1 MLRSLP
7 LTRKISK
14 CTTLRYLSTSHVL
27 REESSTPATS
37 PNLGT
42 VASPKK
48 PIGGFRGGLIGFL
61 FGFSLA
67 SAFAAYHLLD
77 EYKAASAALQTS
89 VEELRTS
96 TEKVSAHVRRIEAVE
111 KDLKALSQSSASKD
125 ELARVRAELKKVYDG
140 LHIEFLDLRSHV
152 WGMQQDLHAL
162 AKKEA
167 TSILVVCPF
176 RRTFSTLEPLHLP
189 TLPFD
194 ICTEVRKIMVK
205 FSEHLNRLVC
215 TARNAGGYASHLDAD
230 WSQKRKQILL
240 SLVDQLAELSNDG
253 ELDTDAMPQSAP
265 EDDLPTASRDVKQ
278 QAAGADRFFKFQRQ
292 VENLDIELCNFEN
305 AARHLG
311 SSVGILSSASKL
323 RKRLTNILFLLRENA
338 ACLFPRR
345 VIRHSREVLLNA
357 DAMDG
362 ERRRAAWRRRRP
374 LPLDDN
380 LQPETLPSHLENFAD
395 DVKNFVKCLNEFP
408 EFDDVAVN
416 QSMMEFEG
424 NLRYWAVH
432 LKEYTN
438 QFRSAAVQR
447 YVHDLT
453 SEIGYHVDNVTVTL
467 AMFIEIGVPTISS
480 HQQHAAANLLNL
492 STVATFFSGVTATTL
507 QFSYSTTG
515 GKLADVVN
523 TLWFSSLVFSIA
535 AAVNSLLGLTWKK
548 AMYRSPGHRV
558 PWTYAFHVFFSS
570 GMSIFLRYFLPVL
583 IHNLQGSVTSTI
595 ITVLTVITSFGLA
608 AVSAWFASER
618 WIFVRHSGQKWL
630 GDVIAEFTAS
640 VANLRIVR
648 STRIIIKWCNTCFL
662 SMRAFCW
669 RLSRAIHVSMFRENT
684 VLPLHNQPD
693 QPQPF
698 RHPCPTSSRYTDPQ
712 EPRPSFP
719 SHDMAISS
727 SESVA
732 PSVLSDQCS
741 DRNITS
747 GTIDARQR
755 FVNAV
760 RTVMLLGT
768 ASRPRSPALE
778 IAELGM
784 SGRAVSGFKWE
795 MLIPLQDH
803 VAHQAL
809 VRHLQFSPNGK
820 FLATAGWDKKSVVF
834 RVARSGEL
842 TAHRVLF
849 NGRGLIGQVAWSPN
863 GQAILVRLP
872 RAIRVWSE
880 DGVCMRS
887 IVRPQPIQSIAWLPN
902 GEGFLSVEGSDV
914 VRLNL
919 MEGTVLDTYNLGQV
933 QLCGV
938 AVTQDCVRL
947 VGVGPSITPEE
958 GPHPSCHIRVE
969 KRIIVYNMVT
979 KTKEIQTPLADDIR
993 DITMARKTPLAPPQI
1008 WRLEIIKDRD
1018 RDCTTSRISLKHA
1031 FATKAP
1037 VESAGSC
1044 YFGGCDDQFVVCAGK
1059 TGDVHIWDRDSATL
1073 LHFIGPQGARGDLTC
1088 IGWNRGLTDLKTA
1101 MFATGSHGGV
1111 VRVWSTYVPVDERD
1125 ERSLDE
1131 S

>member
-1 MLRSLP
+1 MARFLERPERVGSVRLQSNNVGH
-7 LTRKISK
+7 KSG
-14 CTTLRYLSTSHVL
+14 S
-27 REESSTPATS
+27 AQWD
-37 PNLGT
+37 
-42 VASPKK
+42 
-48 PIGGFRGGLIGFL
+48 LIL
-61 FGFSLA
+61 I
-67 SAFAAYHLLD
+67 
-77 EYKAASAALQTS
+77 
-89 VEELRTS
+89 EL
-96 TEKVSAHVRRIEAVE
+96 I
-111 KDLKALSQSSASKD
+111 
-125 ELARVRAELKKVYDG
+125 
-140 LHIEFLDLRSHV
+140 
-152 WGMQQDLHAL
+152 
-162 AKKEA
+162 
-167 TSILVVCPF
+167 
-176 RRTFSTLEPLHLP
+176 HLP
-189 TLPFD
+189 NNISTYMH
-194 ICTEVRKIMVK
+194 R
-205 FSEHLNRLVC
+205 
-215 TARNAGGYASHLDAD
+215 ARNAGGYSSHLDAD
-230 WSQKRKQILL
+230 WSRKRKQILL
-240 SLVDQLAELSNDG
+240 SLLDQLAELSNDE
-253 ELDTDAMPQSAP
+253 ELDTDAMSQPAP
-265 EDDLPTASRDVKQ
+265 DDDLPTVSKDVKQ
-278 QAAGADRFFKFQRQ
+278 QAAGADRFFKFQKQ

-323 RKRLTNILFLLRENA
+323 RKRLTNILFLIRENA
-338 ACLFPRR
+338 ASLFPRR
-345 VIRHSREVLLNA
+345 VIRHSREALLNP

-362 ERRRAAWRRRRP
+362 DRRRAAWRRRRP

-380 LQPETLPSHLENFAD
+380 LQPDTLPYHLGNFAD

-424 NLRYWAVH
+424 NLRYWATH
-432 LKEYTN
+432 LNEYTN

-453 SEIGYHVDNVTVTL
+453 SEIGYHIDNVTVTL

-515 GKLADVVN
+515 GKLANVVN

-558 PWTYAFHVFFSS
+558 PWWVSIWIKRSPLVFLVMSIASFSAGLMLFTYSS
-570 GMSIFLRYFLPVL
+570 G
-583 IHNLQGSVTSTI
+583 QGSVTSTI

-630 GDVIAEFTAS
+630 GDVIAEFTAR

-648 STRIIIKWCNTCFL
+648 GTRITIKWCNTCFL
-662 SMRAFCW
+662 TMQVLFW
-669 RLSRAIHVSMFRENT
+669 RLFRAIYVTMFREDA

-698 RHPCPTSSRYTDPQ
+698 RHPCPTSSHHTEFR
-712 EPRPSFP
+712 EPKRSFAC
-719 SHDMAISS
+719 HDAAISS
-727 SESVA
+727 SASVA

-741 DRNITS
+741 DRNITL
-747 GTIDARQR
+747 GGVDARQR

-760 RTVMLLGT
+760 RTVIMLGA

-778 IAELGM
+778 IAEFGM
-784 SGRAVSGFKWE
+784 SGRAMNGSVKWD
-795 MLIPLQDH
+795 MLAPMQDQ

-820 FLATAGWDKKSVVF
+820 FLATAGWDKKSVLF

-849 NGRGLIGQVAWSPN
+849 NGRGLIAQVAWSPN

-872 RAIRVWSE
+872 RALRVWSE
-880 DGVCMRS
+880 DGICMRS
-887 IVRPQPIQSIAWLPN
+887 IVREQPIQSVAWLPN

-919 MEGTVLDTYNLGQV
+919 IEGTVSDTYNLGQI

-958 GPHPSCHIRVE
+958 GPHPSYHIRVE

-979 KTKEIQTPLADDIR
+979 KTKESQTPLADDIR
-993 DITMARKTPLAPPQI
+993 DITMARKTSLILLSLEKAPPQI
-1008 WRLEIIKDRD
+1008 WRLEIVKDRD
-1018 RDCTTSRISLKHA
+1018 RDCTTSRMTLKHA
-1031 FATKAP
+1031 FATKIP
-1037 VESAGSC
+1037 VEYVGSC
-1044 YFGGCDDQFVVCAGK
+1044 CFGGCDDQFVVCAGK
-1059 TGDVHIWDRDSATL
+1059 TGDIHIWDRDSAAL
-1073 LHFIGPQGARGDLTC
+1073 LHFIAPHVTRGDLTC
-1088 IGWNRGLTDLKTA
+1088 IGWNRGLKDLKTA
-1101 MFATGSHGGV
+1101 MFATGSHSGV
-1111 VRVWSTYVPVDERD
+1111 VRVWSTDVPVDERD
-1125 ERSLDE
+1125 EQSLDE